1 MEVKNSLPPS
11 IIANRITGRRNRMAR
26 ERKKAGLN
34 FEASLK
40 KLEGIVRRLEDE
52 QVSLEDSIRLFS
64 EGKSLAKV
72 CESELQEAENRV
84 RQLMEDA
91 EGHLSEAPL
100 EPDDAGEAAQSAKAQ
115 SGGGDKPSA
124 SGAGS
129 DSDDLPF

>member
-1 MEVKNSLPPS
+1 
-11 IIANRITGRRNRMAR
+11 MAR

-64 EGKSLAKV
+64 EGKNLAKV

-91 EGHLSEAPL
+91 EGNLTETAL
-100 EPDDAGEAAQSAKAQ
+100 ESGGAGEKAGSAKAQ
-115 SGGGDKPSA
+115 SGAGDKPSD
-124 SGAGS
+124 SGGGP
-129 DSDDLPF
+129 DSDNLPF